1 MIYGSF
7 PALKY
12 QRWENK
18 RKKDWQR
25 IYQYLYHKQ
34 DVMVIL
40 ILSSLSTALFIQGDQ
55 SASFLQ
61 WKTCSL
67 IAMESYQVVKLIK
80 YCTIAPI
87 VAS

>member
-18 RKKDWQR
+18 REGKKDWQR

-40 ILSSLSTALFIQGDQ
+40 ILFLLSTALIIQGDQ
-55 SASFLQ
+55 SA
-61 WKTCSL
+61 
-67 IAMESYQVVKLIK
+67 
-80 YCTIAPI
+80 
-87 VAS
+87 